1 MADFL
6 HFIDSGVGIKT
17 SSVSITN
24 ANINSKNYRTESLS
38 EVSGLNSTYDNRFPD
53 LSEDADTLN
62 TRPGYWYTDRAN
74 HSGSISSSSDAAT
87 LNSRSGH
94 YYLDR
99 ANHSG
104 TVNATQFNGSGAHYY
119 LDIANFSGNSNTR
132 STYFSGLS
140 YSVSSGTDY
149 NNSFRS
155 GTYTVNWAQSNLQS
169 ITLSGATTLVFS
181 GAMNGSRLQLLINQ
195 DSVGSRTITW
205 PASVKWPA
213 GTAPT
218 LTVTQSGVDIVAF
231 YTNNSNYYATSAL
244 DFR

>member
-6 HFIDSGVGIKT
+6 HFIDSAVGIKT

-94 YYLDR
+94 YYLD
-99 ANHSG
+99 
-104 TVNATQFNGSGAHYY
+104 
-119 LDIANFSGNSNTR
+119 IANFSGNSNTR

-149 NNSFRS
+149 NNSFQS
-155 GTYTVNWAQSNLQS
+155 GTYTVNWAQSNLQT